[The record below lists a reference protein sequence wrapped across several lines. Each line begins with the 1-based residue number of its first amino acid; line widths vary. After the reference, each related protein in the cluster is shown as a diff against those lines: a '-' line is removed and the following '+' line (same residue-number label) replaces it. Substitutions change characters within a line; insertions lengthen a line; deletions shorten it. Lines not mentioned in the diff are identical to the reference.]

1 MAHGPSRTFMRVGT
15 FTHRHAWLVVGF
27 WIVVAAVLN
36 VSVPQLETTVSQ
48 TSADFLPQS
57 LPANQYLEEMSRDF
71 DAPVSNA
78 VSSVVLINDDGI
90 GADDEA
96 YYKRLVT
103 RLLDSEDVAYVLDF
117 AGHPITREAAASPD
131 GKALTLLVA
140 AEGSVGSTRAHH
152 ATQGIRAEI
161 DEADKPADLQ
171 TYYTGPTA
179 TLADLFTAID
189 VSLLIITLVSIGL
202 ITLILFAVYRRFS
215 TAAVPLIS
223 LGIGLAVA
231 RPVIS
236 FLGGHEWLP
245 VSNFTIAIMTA
256 LVLGAVTDYAIFTL
270 SSYQE
275 ARRQGLPVGDAVAS
289 ASGRTAPILVASA
302 LTIAAACTSMAF
314 TSIGMF
320 RTAGPPTAIAVL
332 IALAVALTLPPAL
345 LSLAGRRGLAE
356 PGPSSEKRWRRR
368 GARIIRHAGA
378 YAAVS
383 LLLLLSCAAI
393 LFTHQRNWDE
403 SSMFVHAN
411 ESTLGYDA
419 VYKHFGANAIAP
431 EYLLIRSDHD
441 LRNTADL
448 AALELAADAVSR
460 VDGVRTV
467 RSITRP
473 DGKPLTE
480 SAAGYVPGQ
489 VGDQLGDASKQL
501 GDARPD
507 LQRLASGVG
516 ELTDGADEASAR
528 MPELVDGTDQVVSMA
543 TGVLDSMESAERF
556 VDAATG
562 GKSDLAG
569 AADELRTGLDRVA
582 PIVRDLRKAADAAQ
596 PALDGFDELFGPLL
610 QSRSPASCSADP
622 ACATARAAF
631 DQLNKA
637 TGGKARRTLNG
648 LRDAAG
654 VPAQASRRVE
664 ASMAPLRELLGS
676 LQSLLGQLDGRSPDE
691 IRSDLARLKTGVGE
705 LSTGMTRLSDGL
717 HQVQDGTEQLTTLTD
732 KLHDGLRLATD
743 YLSDMSAATS
753 SGAGR
758 GFYLPPEAM
767 ENPRFVEGARLL
779 ISPDGTTARMMV
791 TWGVN
796 PYGPEALDRVRDLA
810 PAAKAALAETG
821 LKDAEVTNT
830 GLASLSA
837 DMDDQLVRDLLVFG
851 LVAIAAVTV
860 VLAVLLRSIV
870 APLVLVV
877 TVILSF
883 AAVLGLSTLVWQH
896 IIGIPLD
903 WSVAPVSFMALIAVG
918 ADYSM
923 LFASRIREESAGR
936 GMMSGMIRGF
946 GSTGSVITTAGVV
959 FAITMFALMSGTTL
973 NLVQIGFTIGLGLL
987 LDILVV
993 RSFLVPATMVLLGDA
1008 MWWPNRKPRHASVD

>member
-1 MAHGPSRTFMRVGT
+1 MAHGSSRAFARVGA
-15 FTHRHAWLVVGF
+15 FAHRHAWLVLGF
-27 WIVVAAVLN
+27 WLVLAAALN
-36 VSVPQLETTVSQ
+36 VTIPQIETTVSQ

-57 LPANQYLEEMSRDF
+57 LPANQYLEQMSKDF

-78 VSSVVLINDDGI
+78 VSSVVLVNEDGI
-90 GADDEA
+90 SSADEA
-96 YYKRLVT
+96 YYRRLVT
-103 RLLDSEDVAYVLDF
+103 RLIDSPDVAYVLDF
-117 AGHPITREAAASPD
+117 AGHPVTREAATSPD

-152 ATQGIRAEI
+152 ATQGIRDEI
-161 DEADKPADLQ
+161 DAAEKPTGLQ
-171 TYYTGPTA
+171 SYFTGPTA
-179 TLADLFTAID
+179 TLADLFSAID
-189 VSLLIITLVSIGL
+189 VSLLIITLVSVAL
-202 ITLILFAVYRRFS
+202 ITLILFAVYRKFA
-215 TAAVPLIS
+215 TAAIPLIT
-223 LGIGLAVA
+223 LGIGLAMT

-236 FLGGHEWLP
+236 YLGGHDWLP

-256 LVLGAVTDYAIFTL
+256 LVLGAVTDYAVFTL
-270 SSYQE
+270 SSYHE
-275 ARRQGLPVGDAVAS
+275 ARRNGLPVGRAVES

-302 LTIAAACTSMAF
+302 STIAVACTAMAF

-320 RTAGPPTAIAVL
+320 RTAGPPTAIAIV

-356 PGPSSEKRWRRR
+356 PGPSTERRWRRR
-368 GARIIRHAGA
+368 GAAIIRHAGA

-383 LLLLLSCAAI
+383 LLLLASCAAI
-393 LFTHQRNWDE
+393 LVTHQRNWDE

-411 ESTLGYDA
+411 ESTRGYDA
-419 VYKHFGANAIAP
+419 VYKHFGVNAIAP
-431 EYLLIRSDHD
+431 EYLLVRSDHD
-441 LRNTADL
+441 LRNTSDL
-448 AALELAADAVSR
+448 AALELAADAVAR
-460 VDGVRTV
+460 VDGVQKV

-473 DGKPLTE
+473 DGMPLTE
-480 SAAGYVPGQ
+480 SAAGFVPGQ
-489 VGDQLGDASKQL
+489 VGSQLSGAYRQLGA
-501 GDARPD
+501 ARPD
-507 LQRLASGVG
+507 LQRLASGVDQ
-516 ELTDGADEASAR
+516 LTAGADEAGAR

-543 TGVLDSMESAERF
+543 TGVLDAMESAERF
-556 VDAATG
+556 VDAATDG
-562 GKSDLAG
+562 ESDLAG
-569 AADELRTGLDRVA
+569 AADELRTGLARVA
-582 PIVRDLRKAADAAQ
+582 PVVHELRTAADAAQ
-596 PALDGFDELFGPLL
+596 PALDGFDDLFGPLL
-610 QSRSPASCSADP
+610 ERRSPESCSADP

-654 VPAQASRRVE
+654 VPAKVSRRVE
-664 ASMAPLRELLGS
+664 ASIAPLTELLGK
-676 LQSLLGQLDGRSPDE
+676 LQSLLGQLDGRTPDQ
-691 IRSDLARLKTGVGE
+691 IRSDLARLRSGVGE
-705 LSTGMTRLSDGL
+705 LSAGMTQLSDGL
-717 HQVQDGTEQLTTLTD
+717 HQVQDGTDQLTALTD

-743 YLSDMSAATS
+743 YLGDMSRATS
-753 SGAGR
+753 AGPGR

-767 ENPRFVEGARLL
+767 ANPRFVEGAKLL

-791 TWGVN
+791 TWDIN
-796 PYGPEALDRVRDLA
+796 PYGPQALERTRELA
-810 PAAKAALAETG
+810 PAARTALGGTG
-821 LKDAEVTNT
+821 LANSEVTTT

-837 DMDDQLVRDLLVFG
+837 DMDDQLSRDLLVFG
-851 LVAIAAVTV
+851 LAAIIAVTI

-870 APLVLVV
+870 APLVLVA

-946 GSTGSVITTAGVV
+946 GTTGSVITTAGVV

-987 LDILVV
+987 LDILIV

-1008 MWWPNRKPRHASVD
+1008 MWWPSRSARASSAR